1 MTTNYVMLPQNV
13 QDELYETANRIATP
27 GKGILAADESMGTI
41 GKRFNE
47 LGIPNTDENRR
58 QYRQML
64 FGSDQLANYVSG
76 VILHEETLTQK
87 DDQGR
92 ILPDVLKS
100 KSIIPGIKVDKGL
113 VTLLGTRGE
122 SATQGLDDLKVRCD
136 SYYRAG
142 CRFAKWRAVL
152 RIGDTEPSA
161 TAILENSN
169 GLARYAA
176 ICQESG
182 LVPIVEPEVLSDGSH
197 SIDKCQKVSEK
208 VYAAV
213 FKALSDY
220 NVFLEG
226 ILLKPNMITGGHASS
241 QKNSP
246 DEVGLFTVTTL
257 IRTVP
262 PAVPG
267 IMFLSGGQSE
277 EEATANLNAINRVT
291 AKKPW
296 ILSFSFGRALQ
307 TSALNAWA
315 GKTENVGKGQTE
327 LVNRLKANSL
337 ATLGKYTPGV
347 VPASFMANKSN
358 FVEKHTY

>member
-246 DEVGLFTVTTL
+246 DVSTLPHTLLYHYQHEPNHYTNHYNNHFSLLFFSTIHTGSGPVHCDHSDSHCAASCSGHNVL
-257 IRTVP
+257 IGR
-262 PAVPG
+262 A
-267 IMFLSGGQSE
+267 IGGRGDRQFERHQSRHC
-277 EEATANLNAINRVT
+277 EEALDSQLQFWACPANQR
-291 AKKPW
+291 P
-296 ILSFSFGRALQ
+296 Q
-307 TSALNAWA
+307 
-315 GKTENVGKGQTE
+315 
-327 LVNRLKANSL
+327 RLGWQDGERRQG
-337 ATLGKYTPGV
+337 TD
-347 VPASFMANKSN
+347 
-358 FVEKHTY
+358 

>member
-1 MTTNYVMLPQNV
+1 MLPQNV

-41 GKRFNE
+41 GKRFGE

-64 FGSDQLANYVSG
+64 LGSEQLSTFVSG

-87 DDQGR
+87 DDNGQ
-92 ILPDVLKS
+92 ILPEVLKA

-113 VTLLGTRGE
+113 VTLLGTKAE

-136 SYYRAG
+136 SYYKAG

-182 LVPIVEPEVLSDGSH
+182 LVPIVEPEVISDGAH
-197 SIDKCQKVSEK
+197 NIDKCQKVSEK

-226 ILLKPNMITGGHASS
+226 ILLKPNMITAGHASS

-246 DEVGLFTVTTL
+246 EVSDALSL
-257 IRTVP
+257 LNDNN
-262 PAVPG
+262 
-267 IMFLSGGQSE
+267 FLSFPP
-277 EEATANLNAINRVT
+277 LYR
-291 AKKPW
+291 K
-296 ILSFSFGRALQ
+296 
-307 TSALNAWA
+307 
-315 GKTENVGKGQTE
+315 
-327 LVNRLKANSL
+327 L
-337 ATLGKYTPGV
+337 A
-347 VPASFMANKSN
+347 SSQ
-358 FVEKHTY
+358 